1 MFDAVR
7 NNKRIVQFILL
18 LITVPFALWGVDW
31 YTRSSGGASEVARVG
46 GASIGPQEFQQALRE
61 QQDRLRATLGKEF
74 DSAMLD
80 APEARRAVLDSIIV
94 QRLLS
99 QEANRARFSINDD
112 QLRQFLSSVPAFQ
125 DAGKFSMERYE
136 AVARNQGLSPI
147 GFEQRI
153 RDDLALQQLTE
164 PVLGGALIPASLA
177 NRQLTLQRETRDVAE
192 YVITPEQLASQVK
205 LGADAAQKYYEANRK
220 RFELPEQV
228 RVEYVVLSQAALA
241 ESMPVSDEEI
251 KRWYAAHPDQ
261 YQQAEERRASHIL
274 LSVGKEAT
282 AEQRKAIRAKMDEV
296 QKQVRQNPG
305 DFEKLARELS
315 QDPGSASK
323 GGDLG
328 FFGRGMMVKPFEDAV
343 FALRENQIGDV
354 VESEFGLHLIKLTGI
369 KAAKARG
376 FVDVKAEIAA
386 DLKRQAA
393 GRKFAEVA
401 DEFSNLVYEQSESLK
416 PVAEKFRLTV
426 QQSVWIAKGG
436 AAPVDLSN
444 KRLLD
449 AMFSDDATKH
459 RRNTEA
465 IEVAPNTLVAA
476 RVLDHKVAQIQP
488 FVEIKAS
495 IEKQLTLDEAG
506 SLAQKEGEE
515 KLARL
520 QKGESLEIGWKAA
533 RTLARND
540 MTDISPDGLR
550 AVFGLPADR
559 LPRYAG
565 AKRSSGSFV
574 IYKLL
579 AVKTP
584 QIASEDKQLA
594 GARGQL
600 ARLQGE
606 EDFAAFVSA
615 LRQRYP
621 VTINAPALETK

>member
-1 MFDAVR
+1 
-7 NNKRIVQFILL
+7 
-18 LITVPFALWGVDW
+18 
-31 YTRSSGGASEVARVG
+31 
-46 GASIGPQEFQQALRE
+46 
-61 QQDRLRATLGKEF
+61 
-74 DSAMLD
+74 
-80 APEARRAVLDSIIV
+80 
-94 QRLLS
+94 
-99 QEANRARFSINDD
+99 
-112 QLRQFLSSVPAFQ
+112 
-125 DAGKFSMERYE
+125 
-136 AVARNQGLSPI
+136 
-147 GFEQRI
+147 
-153 RDDLALQQLTE
+153 
-164 PVLGGALIPASLA
+164 
-177 NRQLTLQRETRDVAE
+177 
-192 YVITPEQLASQVK
+192 
-205 LGADAAQKYYEANRK
+205 
-220 RFELPEQV
+220 
-228 RVEYVVLSQAALA
+228 
-241 ESMPVSDEEI
+241 I
-251 KRWYAAHPDQ
+251 K
-261 YQQAEERRASHIL
+261 
-274 LSVGKEAT
+274 V
-282 AEQRKAIRAKMDEV
+282 
-296 QKQVRQNPG
+296 
-305 DFEKLARELS
+305 
-315 QDPGSASK
+315 
-323 GGDLG
+323 
-328 FFGRGMMVKPFEDAV
+328 
-343 FALRENQIGDV
+343 
-354 VESEFGLHLIKLTGI
+354 TGI

-376 FVDVKAEIAA
+376 FEDVKAEIAA

-449 AMFSDDATKH
+449 ALFSDDATKH

-533 RTLARND
+533 RTLTRND